1 MIGKIKDFIYDFN
14 DILVALLI
22 LAVAAGVITWRV
34 ADIMAYPEYLA
45 KQQGVIIADKPQE
58 PEIDMTD
65 VDLTPDDTVIENI
78 NANPEDANSEVIGTE
93 TPEPETP
100 AVPTGETKITIP
112 SGTPASK
119 IADILYDAGLI
130 TSTSDFLSELSAQK
144 ADTKLKAGTFT
155 VPAGSTMGEI
165 IAILIK

>member
-45 KQQGVIIADKPQE
+45 KQQDIVIAQKPEE

-78 NANPEDANSEVIGTE
+78 NTTPDDANSDVIGTE
-93 TPEPETP
+93 AQTPE
-100 AVPTGETKITIP
+100 APTAASGETKITIP

-155 VPAGSTMGEI
+155 VPAGSTMDEI

>member
-45 KQQGVIIADKPQE
+45 KQQDIVIAQKPEE
-58 PEIDMTD
+58 PDVDMSG
-65 VDLTPDDTVIENI
+65 VDLTIDDTVIENI
-78 NANPEDANSEVIGTE
+78 NTDPEDANAEVIGTE
-93 TPEPETP
+93 TPETETP
-100 AVPTGETKITIP
+100 AAATGETKITIP

-119 IADILYDAGLI
+119 IADILYDSGLI
-130 TSTSDFLSELSAQK
+130 TSTSDFLSALTAQK

-155 VPAGSTMGEI
+155 IPAGSNMDEI

>member
-45 KQQGVIIADKPQE
+45 KQQDIVIAQKPEE
-58 PEIDMTD
+58 PDVDMSG
-65 VDLTPDDTVIENI
+65 VDLTIDDTVIENI
-78 NANPEDANSEVIGTE
+78 NTDPEDANAEVIGTG
-93 TPEPETP
+93 TPENETP
-100 AVPTGETKITIP
+100 AAAVGETKITIP

-119 IADILYDAGLI
+119 IADILYDSGLI
-130 TSTSDFLSELSAQK
+130 TSTSDFLSALTAQK

-155 VPAGSTMGEI
+155 IPAGSNMDEI

>member
-45 KQQGVIIADKPQE
+45 KQQDIVIAQNLVE
-58 PEIDMTD
+58 PDVDMSD
-65 VDLTPDDTVIENI
+65 VDLTQDDTVIENI
-78 NANPEDANSEVIGTE
+78 NAEPEDANSDVIGTE
-93 TPEPETP
+93 PAQPEAP
-100 AVPTGETKITIP
+100 AAVTGETKITIP
-112 SGTPASK
+112 AGTPASK
-119 IADILYDAGLI
+119 IADILYDSGLI
-130 TSTSDFLSELSAQK
+130 TSTNDFLSTLVAQK

-155 VPAGSTMGEI
+155 IPAGSTMEEI

>member
-1 MIGKIKDFIYDFN
+1 MIAKIKDFIYDFN

-22 LAVAAGVITWRV
+22 LAVAFGVITWRV

-45 KQQGVIIADKPQE
+45 KQESTFVAQKNEETELDLS
-58 PEIDMTD
+58 D
-65 VDLTPDDTVIENI
+65 VDLTPDDTVVENI
-78 NANPEDANSEVIGTE
+78 NTDIEDVTVSETTE
-93 TPEPETP
+93 ETEAAQTP
-100 AVPTGETKITIP
+100 AAATGETKITIP

-119 IADILYDAGLI
+119 IADILYDAGLV
-130 TSTSDFLSELSAQK
+130 TSTSDFLSTLTAQK

-155 VPAGSTMGEI
+155 IPAGSTMEEI